1 MLGTYHKTAFLGP
14 HPQRRLRRHPHLR
27 LLDKKGK
34 PAVVKNPMPKPGTLF
49 ALRDLSANVMEPPL
63 RLYRVGDRGEFRAR
77 GVEASAFQIM
87 SARSLPRLTIRRL
100 NDRSKYS
107 PNQCQREGCR

>member
-1 MLGTYHKTAFLGP
+1 M
-14 HPQRRLRRHPHLR
+14 
-27 LLDKKGK
+27 GK

-49 ALRDLSANVMEPPL
+49 ALRVFGANVLKPPL
-63 RLYRVGDRGEFRAR
+63 RLYRVGDRGEFRAQD
-77 GVEASAFQIM
+77 VEANVFEIM
-87 SARSLPRLTIRRL
+87 TAKSLPRLAIRSS